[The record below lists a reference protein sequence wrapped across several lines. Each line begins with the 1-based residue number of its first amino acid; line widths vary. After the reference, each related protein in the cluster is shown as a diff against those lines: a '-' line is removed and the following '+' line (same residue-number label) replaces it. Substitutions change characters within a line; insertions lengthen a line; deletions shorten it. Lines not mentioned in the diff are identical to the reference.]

1 VQYDLKTVNAVLRWD
16 MIVNDR
22 QGRLLVERHPFSGLA
37 IPSEESPRRP
47 RLSHA
52 DYEKMLAVA
61 DEVHPQ
67 FRLALVLAHE
77 TRHRLGA
84 LRMLSW
90 FDVDLKARTI
100 RWRAANDKM
109 GFEHTTAS
117 TAWAV
122 AALEAARGELTEA
135 AWGARGTSADRRAG
149 GPWRGQAAVT
159 KLGGRSASAACPTTT
174 RPTYSHEGRF
184 SMREIQVFGR
194 RLLAERAGGRWAIF
208 YPGADGKRQV
218 AHDVVVPEFVV
229 TDDDLVEYLAD
240 LCHEAA
246 TATNQQVRWIT

>member
-1 VQYDLKTVNAVLRWD
+1 VLGSRDPKRGEPAAAAPEPRGLRENA
-16 MIVNDR
+16 
-22 QGRLLVERHPFSGLA
+22 GRGGRGAS
-37 IPSEESPRRP
+37 
-47 RLSHA
+47 
-52 DYEKMLAVA
+52 
-61 DEVHPQ
+61 Q

-109 GFEHTTAS
+109 DFEHTTVS

-135 AWGARGTSADRRAG
+135 AWGARGASADRRAG

-184 SMREIQVFGR
+184 S
-194 RLLAERAGGRWAIF
+194 
-208 YPGADGKRQV
+208 
-218 AHDVVVPEFVV
+218 
-229 TDDDLVEYLAD
+229 
-240 LCHEAA
+240 
-246 TATNQQVRWIT
+246 